1 MKKLIIVI
9 AIAIIS
15 FSANAQI
22 YVGGSINLSASSK
35 TSFIFAPE
43 VGYNFNDC
51 WAAGAALAFSSIDG
65 ITSVGLK
72 PYARWT
78 ALKLG
83 PVNMFLDGYV
93 GYTNTSNSALK
104 TSVNSFALGVAPG
117 LSIPVTKHL
126 SFVGHV
132 GAIEYANVEKNNI
145 FTLNLTGSAFSA
157 GIYYNF

>member
-1 MKKLIIVI
+1 M
-9 AIAIIS
+9 
-15 FSANAQI
+15 
-22 YVGGSINLSASSK
+22 
-35 TSFIFAPE
+35 
-43 VGYNFNDC
+43 
-51 WAAGAALAFSSIDG
+51 AFSSIDG

-93 GYTNTSNSALK
+93 GYTNASNSALK

-157 GIYYNF
+157 GIYYSF